1 MPLQGLRRSDLDPDP
16 IKQFSNWF
24 TAAIEAGIRDVNA
37 MSLATA
43 GAKGK
48 PSVRVVLLKGF
59 DQDGFVFF
67 TNYESEKGKQL
78 EANPYA
84 ALAFYWIELDR
95 QIRISGKAEKTSR
108 EESQTYFHSRPVG
121 SQLSAWASRQSE
133 VFDGRRVLDAR
144 MAEMTERFGD
154 KPIPLPPHWG
164 GYRVKPDTME
174 FWQGRPNRLH
184 DRFRYTRQ
192 ADGSWL
198 IDGSRRKQSSR
209 PLNRAP
215 SSLPHCQVRILK
227 NPAQNRHR
235 PRRHHHVRCGCYRER
250 GEHDTS
256 RRRRS

>member
-1 MPLQGLRRSDLDPDP
+1 LQRHVAPTFLIVMEIPRDPAASRYEHIGKGLRRNDLAPDP
-16 IKQFSNWF
+16 IKQFANWF

-43 GAKGK
+43 GPDAR
-48 PSVRVVLLKGF
+48 PSVRIVLLKSF

-95 QIRISGKAEKTSR
+95 QIRISGKAKKTSR

-133 VFDGRRVLDAR
+133 ALDGRRVLDAR
-144 MAEMTERFGD
+144 MAEMTERFGNQR
-154 KPIPLPPHWG
+154 IPLPPHWG
-164 GYRVKPDTME
+164 GYRLKPDTVE

-192 ADGSWL
+192 ASGDWL
-198 IDGSRRKQSSR
+198 IER
-209 PLNRAP
+209 LAP
-215 SSLPHCQVRILK
+215 
-227 NPAQNRHR
+227 
-235 PRRHHHVRCGCYRER
+235 
-250 GEHDTS
+250 
-256 RRRRS
+256 